1 MSGKNYDFWVAS
13 DTFCVALCSAIHP
26 CTCTR
31 EKCYWIIVTIF
42 NVPYQSKRDV
52 QGAETMLTT
61 KHVHVR
67 IFQWWPCIIMLLT
80 WEANY
85 IFLQAEKLICE
96 GHGCNVLRVF
106 DFFFEVRKTRGG
118 PRVRF
123 IYLQPHTV
131 GFIIKNTKL

>member
-1 MSGKNYDFWVAS
+1 
-13 DTFCVALCSAIHP
+13 
-26 CTCTR
+26 
-31 EKCYWIIVTIF
+31 
-42 NVPYQSKRDV
+42 
-52 QGAETMLTT
+52 
-61 KHVHVR
+61 
-67 IFQWWPCIIMLLT
+67 MLLT

-96 GHGCNVLRVF
+96 GHGCNVLIVF

-131 GFIIKNTKL
+131 GFNIKNTKTYKIHHKTLESLIYTCIYTMKVQKVNVKYERMGSKNITILWKER